1 MSIIRFFGMLMI
13 TSFAVSSAL
22 AQTAEEIIRNADQL
36 MKGNSS
42 KGEMRMEIIRPKWTR
57 EISMKTWSIG
67 NDYSLTLITS
77 PARDAGTGF
86 LKREKELWNW
96 QPTIDRVIK
105 MPPSMMMQSWMGS
118 DFTNDDLVRE
128 SSIVKDYQHKLLG
141 DTTIEGYAAWKLE
154 LIPNEDAPVVWG
166 RILAYIE
173 KENYFQLLFKY
184 YDEDGF
190 LINTMKLSEIK
201 QLGSRTIPTRLEM
214 IPAENPDQKT
224 VLIYLDMEFD
234 LAIEEQFFSLQ
245 NLKRLR

>member
-1 MSIIRFFGMLMI
+1 MSIRHFLGLMMI
-13 TSFAVSSAL
+13 SAL
-22 AQTAEEIIRNADQL
+22 VVTGARGQTAKEIIRNADQL

-42 KGEMRMEIIRPKWTR
+42 KGEMRMEIIRPKWSR

-67 NDYSLTLITS
+67 NEYSLTLITS

-141 DTTIEGYAAWKLE
+141 DTTIEGYTAWKLE

>member
-1 MSIIRFFGMLMI
+1 MI
-13 TSFAVSSAL
+13 SAL
-22 AQTAEEIIRNADQL
+22 VVTGARGQTAKEIIRNADQL

-42 KGEMRMEIIRPKWTR
+42 KGEMRMEIIRPNWSR

-67 NDYSLTLITS
+67 NEYSLTLITS

-141 DTTIEGYAAWKLE
+141 DTTIEGYTAWKLE

>member
-1 MSIIRFFGMLMI
+1 MSIRHFLGLMMI
-13 TSFAVSSAL
+13 SAL
-22 AQTAEEIIRNADQL
+22 VVTGARGQTAKEIIRNADQL

-42 KGEMRMEIIRPKWTR
+42 KGEMRMEIIRPKWSR

-67 NDYSLTLITS
+67 NEYSLTLITS

-141 DTTIEGYAAWKLE
+141 DTTIEGYTAWKLE

-201 QLGSRTIPTRLEM
+201 QMGSRTIPTRLEM

>member
-1 MSIIRFFGMLMI
+1 
-13 TSFAVSSAL
+13 
-22 AQTAEEIIRNADQL
+22 
-36 MKGNSS
+36 
-42 KGEMRMEIIRPKWTR
+42 
-57 EISMKTWSIG
+57 
-67 NDYSLTLITS
+67 
-77 PARDAGTGF
+77 
-86 LKREKELWNW
+86 
-96 QPTIDRVIK
+96 
-105 MPPSMMMQSWMGS
+105 MMMQSWMGS

-141 DTTIEGYAAWKLE
+141 DTTIEGYTAWKLE